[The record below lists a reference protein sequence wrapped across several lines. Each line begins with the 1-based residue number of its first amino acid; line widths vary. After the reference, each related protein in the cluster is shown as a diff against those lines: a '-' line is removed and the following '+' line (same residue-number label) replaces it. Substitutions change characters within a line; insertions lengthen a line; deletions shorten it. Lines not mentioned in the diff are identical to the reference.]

1 MREEEFRERLR
12 GALGEP
18 PASLGAPMLGRP
30 ASSGAARTYPRLMG
44 LLAIGVA
51 VLLILVLVGSRVTL
65 RPRGNVL
72 PAATPTGVAQLA
84 LDSMPCHLAVYMV
97 QEADNPG
104 QPSAPATSLGF
115 VNIPS
120 GTFFADPGATVQDLP
135 AGSTPSAALYSAE
148 LHRWLPAT
156 NRSISPN
163 HRSYAYVKLTPPG
176 ATFNKATGSEL
187 HVVDGATGFDR
198 KLWASGADIEVIE
211 WTSSGILAST
221 VPWQGGIKLLW
232 RVDPVTGTATQV
244 PQSADPTFF
253 NGTPIAGIHNYSYLG
268 PVSEGNGVYRL
279 GGRDAGTAY
288 YVVTVDPGGR
298 VTTIYGGKAGDATD
312 FDPEGTYSDAHG
324 LWFGN
329 FDGTRM
335 WLWVGSKGLQ
345 SFKVS
350 GGPPAPAGYQYSSI
364 TFLPAGPCVPG
375 EFRGVAATPLPKAP
389 TPSPSPTPPYVD
401 WSVLMAKPLILPD
414 VAGGAP
420 CNTSSQVSLQVNAR
434 PGSGK
439 WPNYGFGRGPAYL
452 SGQIYWYSAGSQ
464 AMLVLVDPKYTGPVL
479 VRVKRLDGAGSITLT
494 GDGADLGGGA
504 FGIPQ
509 TSTPPY
515 WGTWIGSFTPSAPGC
530 YGIQFDG
537 TSFTDEAVF
546 EVKQGPPPPG

>member
-18 PASLGAPMLGRP
+18 PESLGAPMLGRP

-84 LDSMPCHLAVYMV
+84 LDSMPCHLAVYVV

-120 GTFFADPGATVQDLP
+120 GTFFADPGAKVQDLP

-187 HVVDGATGFDR
+187 HVVDGATGSDR
-198 KLWASGADIEVIE
+198 NLWASDADIEVIE
-211 WTSSGILAST
+211 WTSSGVLAST

-335 WLWVGSKGLQ
+335 WLWIGSKG
-345 SFKVS
+345 
-350 GGPPAPAGYQYSSI
+350 
-364 TFLPAGPCVPG
+364 
-375 EFRGVAATPLPKAP
+375 
-389 TPSPSPTPPYVD
+389 
-401 WSVLMAKPLILPD
+401 
-414 VAGGAP
+414 
-420 CNTSSQVSLQVNAR
+420 
-434 PGSGK
+434 
-439 WPNYGFGRGPAYL
+439 
-452 SGQIYWYSAGSQ
+452 
-464 AMLVLVDPKYTGPVL
+464 
-479 VRVKRLDGAGSITLT
+479 
-494 GDGADLGGGA
+494 
-504 FGIPQ
+504 
-509 TSTPPY
+509 
-515 WGTWIGSFTPSAPGC
+515 
-530 YGIQFDG
+530 
-537 TSFTDEAVF
+537 
-546 EVKQGPPPPG
+546 

>member
-120 GTFFADPGATVQDLP
+120 GTFFADPRGTVQDLP

-156 NRSISPN
+156 NRSISPD

-187 HVVDGATGFDR
+187 HVVDGATGSDR
-198 KLWASGADIEVIE
+198 NLWASDADIEVIE
-211 WTSSGILAST
+211 WTSSGVLAST
-221 VPWQGGIKLLW
+221 VPWQGGIMSLW
-232 RVDPVTGTATQV
+232 LVDPATGTTTQA
-244 PQSADPTFF
+244 PQNADPTLFKGIPF
-253 NGTPIAGIHNYSYLG
+253 AGISNYSYLG
-268 PVSEGNGVYRL
+268 PVAEGSRVYRL
-279 GGRDAGTAY
+279 GGRDAGTTY
-288 YVVTVDPGGR
+288 YVVTVNPAGH
-298 VTTIYGGKAGDATD
+298 VTTIYMGKAGDATD
-312 FDPEGTYSDAHG
+312 FDPEGAYSDAHG
-324 LWFGN
+324 P
-329 FDGTRM
+329 M
-335 WLWVGSKGLQ
+335 IIH
-345 SFKVS
+345 
-350 GGPPAPAGYQYSSI
+350 PADS
-364 TFLPAGPCVPG
+364 
-375 EFRGVAATPLPKAP
+375 R
-389 TPSPSPTPPYVD
+389 
-401 WSVLMAKPLILPD
+401 
-414 VAGGAP
+414 
-420 CNTSSQVSLQVNAR
+420 
-434 PGSGK
+434 
-439 WPNYGFGRGPAYL
+439 
-452 SGQIYWYSAGSQ
+452 
-464 AMLVLVDPKYTGPVL
+464 
-479 VRVKRLDGAGSITLT
+479 
-494 GDGADLGGGA
+494 
-504 FGIPQ
+504 
-509 TSTPPY
+509 
-515 WGTWIGSFTPSAPGC
+515 
-530 YGIQFDG
+530 
-537 TSFTDEAVF
+537 
-546 EVKQGPPPPG
+546 

>member
-18 PASLGAPMLGRP
+18 PASLGAPMLGRQ
-30 ASSGAARTYPRLMG
+30 ASSGAARTYQRLMG

-97 QEADNPG
+97 QEAENPG

-120 GTFFADPGATVQDLP
+120 GTFFADPRGTVQDLP

-156 NRSISPN
+156 NRSISPD

-187 HVVDGATGFDR
+187 HVVDGATGSDR

-232 RVDPVTGTATQV
+232 RVDPVTFFGEIATLGTILVTLIYLVSNFALPVYYRRNHPDQFSV
-244 PQSADPTFF
+244 VKHLLLPMLGVLAIGFPLWGLVQPGQAAPF
-253 NGTPIAGIHNYSYLG
+253 NLFPWIALAVVIVALVYAVSLSRRDRTLG
-268 PVSEGNGVYRL
+268 DR
-279 GGRDAGTAY
+279 
-288 YVVTVDPGGR
+288 
-298 VTTIYGGKAGDATD
+298 
-312 FDPEGTYSDAHG
+312 
-324 LWFGN
+324 
-329 FDGTRM
+329 
-335 WLWVGSKGLQ
+335 VGS
-345 SFKVS
+345 
-350 GGPPAPAGYQYSSI
+350 I
-364 TFLPAGPCVPG
+364 
-375 EFRGVAATPLPKAP
+375 VA
-389 TPSPSPTPPYVD
+389 D
-401 WSVLMAKPLILPD
+401 
-414 VAGGAP
+414 
-420 CNTSSQVSLQVNAR
+420 R
-434 PGSGK
+434 
-439 WPNYGFGRGPAYL
+439 
-452 SGQIYWYSAGSQ
+452 
-464 AMLVLVDPKYTGPVL
+464 
-479 VRVKRLDGAGSITLT
+479 
-494 GDGADLGGGA
+494 
-504 FGIPQ
+504 
-509 TSTPPY
+509 
-515 WGTWIGSFTPSAPGC
+515 
-530 YGIQFDG
+530 
-537 TSFTDEAVF
+537 E
-546 EVKQGPPPPG
+546 